1 MDKDKYR
8 RMQRLRSAAEI
19 GKKTLNKEI
28 PAVKFNRVFDE
39 EKGKAVLKAELSEKT
54 VKLPEKSESIE
65 RLKAKAKAELRN
77 KIDKELAENE
87 DDNLGTEVLRK
98 AGNAS
103 LDAKNTVK
111 KTLPDEKL
119 VREKTIEA
127 VKRQKNK
134 LLKEK
139 RWKEFKK
146 ETLDKTK
153 KETVKKAEKT
163 AVKKGSEKIVKE
175 TGKEAVKA
183 EAKHEFHRILFKKA
197 QRTAAKEAAKKTA
210 EAAAV
215 KAGAD
220 TAVAV
225 TTTETTKHAVGIATG
240 VEEVMAI
247 ITAVIIVLIM
257 LIIFIALI
265 LTVLFFHSFFQTQVM
280 AGMYQAEATEIEEA
294 ELHMSYL
301 EASLAD
307 YMYNLSD
314 KEEGYDDYVIEGGF
328 SIGHNPFTLI
338 NYLTCKYGDFTYSEV
353 EGEIDDLFN
362 ERYTIDKWVEEK
374 EVLIEDDEDE
384 DDEEDEDDDEED
396 DEDEDEPEYETVYI
410 LHVKLTTN
418 DSLENIVLTRL
429 NAEEKEQYEILDET
443 KGGLQF
449 IASPIGGSYYGN
461 VSSFYGYR
469 YHPISKSLRLHRG
482 LDIAIPENTELV
494 AGITGEVT
502 FVGYE
507 PDGYGHY
514 IIIKN
519 ERGEEVRY
527 AHMNEVSLS
536 VGDPV
541 TKGETIL
548 GLSGNTG
555 ASTGPHVHVEF
566 LENGEYRNPL
576 FYVDTE

>member
-1 MDKDKYR
+1 MDKDKLR
-8 RMQRLRSAAEI
+8 RAQRIRKAAEI

-54 VKLPEKSESIE
+54 VRLPEKPESIE
-65 RLKAKAKAELRN
+65 RLKAKAKSELRN
-77 KIDKELAENE
+77 KIDRELAENE
-87 DDNLGTEVLRK
+87 DDNLGTEALRK

-103 LDAKNTVK
+103 LDAKNTLK

-119 VREKTIEA
+119 VKEKTIEA
-127 VKRQKNK
+127 VKRQRDK

-139 RWKEFKK
+139 RWREFKK

-163 AVKKGSEKIVKE
+163 AVKKGSERIVKE
-175 TGKEAVKA
+175 TGKEALKA
-183 EAKHEFHRILFKKA
+183 EAKHEFHKMLFKKA
-197 QRTAAKEAAKKTA
+197 QRTAAKEVAKKTA

-257 LIIFIALI
+257 LIILIALI

-280 AGMYQAEATEIEEA
+280 AGMYQAEAAEIEEA

-307 YMYNLSD
+307 YMYNLPD
-314 KEEGYDDYVIEGGF
+314 KEEGYDDYVIECGF

-362 ERYTIDKWVEEK
+362 TRYTIDKWVEEK

-384 DDEEDEDDDEED
+384 DDEEEDDDED
-396 DEDEDEPEYETVYI
+396 DEDDEDEPEYETVYI

-418 DSLENIVLTRL
+418 DSLENIVLTRMDD
-429 NAEEKEQYEILDET
+429 EEKEQYEILDET

-449 IASPIGGSYYGN
+449 IASPIGGNYYGN

-482 LDIAIPENTELV
+482 LDIAVPENTELI

-519 ERGEEVRY
+519 EKGEEVRY

-536 VGDPV
+536 VGDTV
-541 TKGETIL
+541 TKGETVL

-555 ASTGPHVHVEF
+555 ASTGAHVHVEF

-576 FYVDTE
+576 FYLDTE